1 VSISRILVAGGGAA
15 GFFAAIACARANP
28 ECDVHIVEHG
38 PTPLAKIRI
47 SGGGRCNVTHACF
60 DPHALA
66 AAYPRGARELLG
78 PFHRFQPAD
87 TIRWFEERGVAL
99 KSEPDGRV
107 FPVTDSAASVVD
119 CLLDEADDAG
129 VWVHAR
135 LGIASVVPR
144 PAGGFRAA
152 LSDAEHFDCEKLL
165 IATGGCRSR
174 AGARIAESLGHSIQL
189 PVPSLFTFRVPTP
202 WLRDLPGVTMQS
214 VALSVPA
221 ARLEERGPLLITHEG
236 LSGPAVL
243 RLSAWGARALHD
255 VGYRFVL
262 HVDWLPNLTRDAV
275 VEQLAARRDS
285 AAKRLVV
292 GTPVSPIPAR
302 LWRAL
307 VAAAGIGPD
316 TRWGGLSRASGRAL
330 AERLSNTELEV
341 TGKSLHKE
349 EFVTCGGVRLNEV
362 DFRTMESRIRS
373 GLYFAGEVLDID
385 AITGGFN
392 FQAAWTTGWIAGH
405 AMAGV
410 PVPAGLTE
418 TDRTRK
424 RSTHTE

>member
-1 VSISRILVAGGGAA
+1 VSISRVLVAGGGAA

-38 PTPLAKIRI
+38 PTPLTKVRI

-60 DPHALA
+60 DPHALV

-87 TIRWFEERGVAL
+87 TILWFEERGVAL

-107 FPVTDSAASVVD
+107 FPVTDSSSSIVD

-129 VWVHAR
+129 VWVHTR
-135 LGIASVVPR
+135 LSIERVTPR
-144 PAGGFRAA
+144 PGGGFRAG
-152 LSDAEHFDCEKLL
+152 LSDGEHFDCEKLL
-165 IATGGCRSR
+165 ISTGGCRSR
-174 AGARIAESLGHSIQL
+174 AGARIAEDLGHTIAP
-189 PVPSLFTFRVPTP
+189 PVPSLFTFRVCAP
-202 WLRDLPGVTMQS
+202 WLHELPGVTMES
-214 VALSVPA
+214 VRLSVPA
-221 ARLEERGPLLITHEG
+221 ARLEERGALLITHEG

-255 VGYRFVL
+255 ASYRFAL
-262 HVDWLPNLTRDAV
+262 HVDWLPDLTHDAV
-275 VEQLAARRDS
+275 MEQLAARRET
-285 AAKRLVV
+285 AAKRLV
-292 GTPVSPIPAR
+292 GSSPLAPIPAR

-307 VAAAGIGPD
+307 VGAAGIGPD
-316 TRWGGLSRASGRAL
+316 TRWCELSRSSARAL
-330 AERLSNTELEV
+330 ADRLSDTELEV
-341 TGKSLHKE
+341 TGKSLHKD
-349 EFVTCGGVRLNEV
+349 EFVTCGGVRLKEV
-362 DFRTMESRIRS
+362 DFRTMESRIRP

-405 AMAGV
+405 ALAGV
-410 PVPAGLTE
+410 PVRTGITE
-418 TDRTRK
+418 TGKTRK
-424 RSTHTE
+424 RSAHTE